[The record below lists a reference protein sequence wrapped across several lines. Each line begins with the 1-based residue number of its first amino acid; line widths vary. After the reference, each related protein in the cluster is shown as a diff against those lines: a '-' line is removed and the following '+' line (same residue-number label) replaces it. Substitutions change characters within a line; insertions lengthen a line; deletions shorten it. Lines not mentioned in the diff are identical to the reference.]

1 VGYIAV
7 SYKVNSILISCSCS
21 NHVKGLFFFLSLVTY
36 LLWRQL
42 GLKKNEY
49 SALFNRE
56 KKKTENDDTVLK
68 LLKIFVEEKNFDSTV
83 FKDHATSME

>member
-1 VGYIAV
+1 MNTV
-7 SYKVNSILISCSCS
+7 
-21 NHVKGLFFFLSLVTY
+21 H
-36 LLWRQL
+36 
-42 GLKKNEY
+42 Y
-49 SALFNRE
+49 STQ

>member
-1 VGYIAV
+1 MKVREVADSKPTASWQAARSAQTCLAQGAGLRTGTRQAV
-7 SYKVNSILISCSCS
+7 S
-21 NHVKGLFFFLSLVTY
+21 GP
-36 LLWRQL
+36 Q
-42 GLKKNEY
+42 EY
-49 SALFNRE
+49 DGHKQGQHR